1 MEIIENG
8 TCIIN
13 TPELEEWRDSC
24 GLLHRLD
31 GPARRVE
38 RGYKYGDCNKK
49 RTVIE
54 YYLHGQR
61 HRLDG
66 PAYHEKTIVRGPDNR
81 YNHEIFSWWV
91 NGKLHRLD
99 GPAFLTSKSSDYY
112 INGIKLETMESYE
125 KFRDLLIQHDKLL
138 EIKNMISVTLETI
151 KNSHADT
158 GENDDYYNIPKA
170 LVNVLLEKI
179 DS

>member
-1 MEIIENG
+1 MSIENG
-8 TCIIN
+8 TCTIN
-13 TPELEEWRDSC
+13 TPELEEWRDSA
-24 GLLHRLD
+24 GKLHRLD

-38 RGYKYGDCNKK
+38 HTYKYGDCNKK
-49 RTVIE
+49 RTKID
-54 YYLHGQR
+54 YYLHGLR

-66 PAYHEKTIVRGPDNR
+66 PAFHEKTVNRGADR
-81 YNHEIFSWWV
+81 YNYEIFSWWV

-125 KFRDLLIQHDKLL
+125 KFRDFLIEHDKLL

-151 KNSHADT
+151 KNSHEDT
-158 GENDDYYNIPKA
+158 GENDEYYNVPKA
-170 LVNVLLEKI
+170 LVETLLEKI
-179 DS
+179 EN